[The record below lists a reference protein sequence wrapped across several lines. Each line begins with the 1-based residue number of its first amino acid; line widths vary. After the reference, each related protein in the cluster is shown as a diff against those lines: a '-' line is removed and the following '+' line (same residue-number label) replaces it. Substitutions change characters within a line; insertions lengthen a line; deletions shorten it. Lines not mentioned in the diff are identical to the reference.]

1 MMKKE
6 LVIIIICAITV
17 NFLLQKGECKDG
29 LYEHMNLENV
39 RISEEEYKQIIK
51 EKYGDDNEY
60 LVWNQVQPKQ
70 LDYKESEEITNL
82 INAFIND
89 RYNWQ
94 YKKQIKM
101 VEDKIYSSGIKT
113 YGDQQ
118 LIHYN
123 EYVEK
128 KYGMR
133 SIINYAIIM
142 PENNVQKMNIE
153 NQEVIRVYAE
163 IICNIKTKQELSDEL
178 YHEGSNY
185 IALWIYVI
193 NEKGEYKVD
202 KWNEMV
208 ENGDQTISVLYS
220 WENM

>member
-1 MMKKE
+1 MKKQ
-6 LVIIIICAITV
+6 LVIIIICAITIY
-17 NFLLQKGECKDG
+17 FLLQKGECKDG

-51 EKYGDDNEY
+51 EKYGDDKEY

-163 IICNIKTKQELSDEL
+163 IICNIKAKQELSDEL

-193 NEKGEYKVD
+193 NEKGEYTVD

-220 WENM
+220 WENV

>member
-1 MMKKE
+1 MMKKQ

-17 NFLLQKGECKDG
+17 YFLLQKGECKDG

-101 VEDKIYSSGIKT
+101 VEDKIYS
-113 YGDQQ
+113 
-118 LIHYN
+118 
-123 EYVEK
+123 
-128 KYGMR
+128 
-133 SIINYAIIM
+133 
-142 PENNVQKMNIE
+142 
-153 NQEVIRVYAE
+153 
-163 IICNIKTKQELSDEL
+163 
-178 YHEGSNY
+178 
-185 IALWIYVI
+185 
-193 NEKGEYKVD
+193 
-202 KWNEMV
+202 
-208 ENGDQTISVLYS
+208 
-220 WENM
+220 

>member
-1 MMKKE
+1 MMKKQ
-6 LVIIIICAITV
+6 LVIIIICAITIY
-17 NFLLQKGECKDG
+17 FLLQKGECKDG
-29 LYEHMNLENV
+29 LYEHMNLGNV

-51 EKYGDDNEY
+51 EKYGDDKEY

-163 IICNIKTKQELSDEL
+163 IICNIKAKQELSDEL

-220 WENM
+220 WENV

>member
-1 MMKKE
+1 MMKKQ
-6 LVIIIICAITV
+6 LVIIIICAITIY
-17 NFLLQKGECKDG
+17 FLLQKGECKDG

-51 EKYGDDNEY
+51 EKYGDDKEY

-123 EYVEK
+123 EFVEK

-163 IICNIKTKQELSDEL
+163 IICNIKAKQELSDEL

-185 IALWIYVI
+185 MALWIYVI

-220 WENM
+220 WENV

>member
-1 MMKKE
+1 MMKKQ
-6 LVIIIICAITV
+6 LVIIIICAITIY
-17 NFLLQKGECKDG
+17 FLLQKGECKDG

-51 EKYGDDNEY
+51 EKYGDDKEY

-163 IICNIKTKQELSDEL
+163 IICNIKAKQELSDEL

-208 ENGDQTISVLYS
+208 ENGDQTIIVLYS
-220 WENM
+220 WENV

>member
-70 LDYKESEEITNL
+70 LDYKESEETTNL

-220 WENM
+220 WENI

>member
-1 MMKKE
+1 MKKE

-29 LYEHMNLENV
+29 LYEHMNLESV

-220 WENM
+220 WENI

>member
-1 MMKKE
+1 MKKQ

-17 NFLLQKGECKDG
+17 YFLLQKGECKDG

-101 VEDKIYSSGIKT
+101 VEDKIYSSGIKI

-163 IICNIKTKQELSDEL
+163 IICNIKAKQELSDEL

-220 WENM
+220 WENV

>member
-1 MMKKE
+1 MMKKQ
-6 LVIIIICAITV
+6 LVIIIICAITTY
-17 NFLLQKGECKDG
+17 FLLQKGECKDG

-51 EKYGDDNEY
+51 EKYGDDKEY

-163 IICNIKTKQELSDEL
+163 IICNIKAKQELSDEL

-220 WENM
+220 WENV

>member
-1 MMKKE
+1 M
-6 LVIIIICAITV
+6 
-17 NFLLQKGECKDG
+17 QKGECKDG

-163 IICNIKTKQELSDEL
+163 IICNIKAKQELSDEL

-220 WENM
+220 WENV

>member
-101 VEDKIYSSGIKT
+101 VEDKIYSSGIRT

-220 WENM
+220 WENI

>member
-1 MMKKE
+1 MKKQ
-6 LVIIIICAITV
+6 LVIIIICAITIY
-17 NFLLQKGECKDG
+17 FLLQKGECKDG

-60 LVWNQVQPKQ
+60 LVWNQVQPEQ
-70 LDYKESEEITNL
+70 LDYKESEEITSL

-101 VEDKIYSSGIKT
+101 VGDKIYSSGIKT

-142 PENNVQKMNIE
+142 PENNVQKMNIQ

-163 IICNIKTKQELSDEL
+163 IICNIKAKQELSDEL

-220 WENM
+220 WENV

>member
-1 MMKKE
+1 M
-6 LVIIIICAITV
+6 
-17 NFLLQKGECKDG
+17 QKGECKDG

-220 WENM
+220 WENI

>member
-1 MMKKE
+1 MKKQ

-17 NFLLQKGECKDG
+17 YFLLQKGECKDG

-163 IICNIKTKQELSDEL
+163 IICNIKAKQELSDEL

-220 WENM
+220 WENV

>member
-1 MMKKE
+1 MMKKQ

-17 NFLLQKGECKDG
+17 YFLLQKGECKDG

-163 IICNIKTKQELSDEL
+163 IICNIKAKQELSDEL

-220 WENM
+220 WENV

>member
-1 MMKKE
+1 MMKKQ

-17 NFLLQKGECKDG
+17 YFLLQKGECKDG

-101 VEDKIYSSGIKT
+101 VEDKIYSSGIKI

-163 IICNIKTKQELSDEL
+163 IICNIKAKQELSDEL

-185 IALWIYVI
+185 IALWIYVR

-220 WENM
+220 WENV

>member
-220 WENM
+220 WENI

>member
-1 MMKKE
+1 MKK
-6 LVIIIICAITV
+6 LLKYGIIAIILITIIV
-17 NFLLQKGECKDG
+17 LGIN
-29 LYEHMNLENV
+29 LYV
-39 RISEEEYKQIIK
+39 RISTNKQIIK

-101 VEDKIYSSGIKT
+101 VEDKIYSSGIKI

-163 IICNIKTKQELSDEL
+163 IICNIKAKQELSDEL

-220 WENM
+220 WENV

>member
-1 MMKKE
+1 MMKKQ

-17 NFLLQKGECKDG
+17 YFLLQKGECKDG

-51 EKYGDDNEY
+51 EKYGDENEY

-163 IICNIKTKQELSDEL
+163 IICNIKAKQELSDEL

-220 WENM
+220 WENV

>member
-1 MMKKE
+1 MMKKQ

-17 NFLLQKGECKDG
+17 YFLLQKGECKDG

-101 VEDKIYSSGIKT
+101 VEDKIYSSGIKI

-163 IICNIKTKQELSDEL
+163 IICNIKAKQELSDEL

-208 ENGDQTISVLYS
+208 ENGGQTISVLYS
-220 WENM
+220 WENV

>member
-6 LVIIIICAITV
+6 LIIIIICAITV

-220 WENM
+220 WENI

>member
-133 SIINYAIIM
+133 STINYAIIM

-220 WENM
+220 WENI

>member
-17 NFLLQKGECKDG
+17 NFLSQKGECKDG

-220 WENM
+220 WENI

>member
-51 EKYGDDNEY
+51 EKYGGDNEY

-220 WENM
+220 WENI

>member
-153 NQEVIRVYAE
+153 NQEVIRVYSE

-220 WENM
+220 WENI

>member
-1 MMKKE
+1 MMKKQ
-6 LVIIIICAITV
+6 LVIIIICAITIY
-17 NFLLQKGECKDG
+17 FLLQKGECKDG

-51 EKYGDDNEY
+51 EKYGDDKEY

-163 IICNIKTKQELSDEL
+163 IICNIKAKQELSDEL

-220 WENM
+220 WENV

>member
-1 MMKKE
+1 MKKE

-208 ENGDQTISVLYS
+208 ENGDQTISV
-220 WENM
+220 

>member
-1 MMKKE
+1 MMKKQ

-17 NFLLQKGECKDG
+17 YFLLQKGECKDG

-39 RISEEEYKQIIK
+39 RISEEEYKQIIE

-163 IICNIKTKQELSDEL
+163 IICNIKAKQELSDEL

-220 WENM
+220 WENV

>member
-70 LDYKESEEITNL
+70 LDYKVSEEITNL

-178 YHEGSNY
+178 YDEGSNY

-208 ENGDQTISVLYS
+208 ENGDQTISVLFS
-220 WENM
+220 WEHI

>member
-1 MMKKE
+1 
-6 LVIIIICAITV
+6 
-17 NFLLQKGECKDG
+17 
-29 LYEHMNLENV
+29 MNLENV

-220 WENM
+220 WENI

>member
-1 MMKKE
+1 MKKQ

-17 NFLLQKGECKDG
+17 YFLLQKGECKDG

-101 VEDKIYSSGIKT
+101 VEDKIYSSGIKI

-163 IICNIKTKQELSDEL
+163 IICNIKAKQELSDEL

-185 IALWIYVI
+185 IALWIYVR

-220 WENM
+220 WENV

>member
-1 MMKKE
+1 MMKKQ
-6 LVIIIICAITV
+6 LVIIIICAITIY
-17 NFLLQKGECKDG
+17 FLLQKGECKDG

-101 VEDKIYSSGIKT
+101 VEDKIYSSGIKI

-163 IICNIKTKQELSDEL
+163 IICNIKAKQELSDEL

-220 WENM
+220 WENV

>member
-1 MMKKE
+1 MMKKQ
-6 LVIIIICAITV
+6 LVIIIICAITIY
-17 NFLLQKGECKDG
+17 FLLQKGECKDG

-51 EKYGDDNEY
+51 EKYGDDKEY

-163 IICNIKTKQELSDEL
+163 IICNIKAKQELSDEL

-193 NEKGEYKVD
+193 NEKGEYTVD

-220 WENM
+220 WENV

>member
-208 ENGDQTISVLYS
+208 ENGDQTISV
-220 WENM
+220 

>member
-1 MMKKE
+1 
-6 LVIIIICAITV
+6 
-17 NFLLQKGECKDG
+17 
-29 LYEHMNLENV
+29 
-39 RISEEEYKQIIK
+39 
-51 EKYGDDNEY
+51 
-60 LVWNQVQPKQ
+60 
-70 LDYKESEEITNL
+70 
-82 INAFIND
+82 
-89 RYNWQ
+89 
-94 YKKQIKM
+94 
-101 VEDKIYSSGIKT
+101 
-113 YGDQQ
+113 
-118 LIHYN
+118 
-123 EYVEK
+123 
-128 KYGMR
+128 MR

-163 IICNIKTKQELSDEL
+163 IICNIKAKQELSDEL

-220 WENM
+220 WENV

>member
-1 MMKKE
+1 MMKKQ

-17 NFLLQKGECKDG
+17 YFLLQKGECKDG

-51 EKYGDDNEY
+51 EKYGDDDEY

-133 SIINYAIIM
+133 SIINYAIIV

-163 IICNIKTKQELSDEL
+163 IICNIKAKQELSDEL

-220 WENM
+220 WENV

>member
-1 MMKKE
+1 MMKKQ
-6 LVIIIICAITV
+6 LVIIIICAITIY
-17 NFLLQKGECKDG
+17 FLLQKGECKDG

-51 EKYGDDNEY
+51 EKYGDDKEY

-153 NQEVIRVYAE
+153 NQEVIRGYAE
-163 IICNIKTKQELSDEL
+163 IICNIKAKQELSDEL

-220 WENM
+220 WENV

>member
-1 MMKKE
+1 
-6 LVIIIICAITV
+6 
-17 NFLLQKGECKDG
+17 
-29 LYEHMNLENV
+29 MNLENV

-128 KYGMR
+128 KSGMR

-163 IICNIKTKQELSDEL
+163 IICNIKAKQELSDEL
-178 YHEGSNY
+178 YHEGSKY

-220 WENM
+220 WENV

>member
-1 MMKKE
+1 
-6 LVIIIICAITV
+6 
-17 NFLLQKGECKDG
+17 
-29 LYEHMNLENV
+29 MNLENV

-51 EKYGDDNEY
+51 EKYGDDKEY

-163 IICNIKTKQELSDEL
+163 IICNIKAKQELSDEL

-220 WENM
+220 WENV

>member
-29 LYEHMNLENV
+29 LYEHMNLESV

-220 WENM
+220 WENI